1 MKYFYTILF
10 AFLLTTSHGQQFTL
24 FHDVFSGPPS
34 SEVLKPKKVG
44 NYLYYCAL
52 EDDLNDAL
60 WVTDGV
66 EKIKLLVWE
75 IFPVHGAGL
84 TFLYDFNGINYF
96 TIDDGFTVKFFASDG
111 TAAGTEIISANIS
124 GFGYAT
130 NFLHHNNEVYF
141 IATAN
146 NLALWKTNGTI
157 SGTEEIKNLCSSNNF
172 DCFEQPLKTAFDLE
186 NGQFIFFA
194 STPLTGQ
201 EPWVT
206 NGTTEG
212 TTVLEVVP
220 GSEGSSFVPYMDGG
234 VLNHKLYFPAHT
246 NSVGQE
252 LFVTDGTTTGTQLVK
267 NINTTTGNEYYN
279 VHSRPNSFFSD
290 GISKVYFFA
299 DNGLQGDELWIT
311 DGTNNGTQMLIETQ
325 PGITQRG
332 DVPSYYFFNGKTY
345 FQLSTGNEVGNYNLY
360 SSDGTASGTNVV
372 KEFNSFLEVFG
383 RNKFEYNNQLYFVC
397 NVNFNQEFWFT
408 DGTTAGTQMLKE
420 INPGNASGIPF
431 HNYNSYPVINS
442 KFYFTADNGLDQG
455 LWNSDGTTLGTS
467 EIALNNAIIS
477 GEANTDY
484 LVELN
489 NYLYFVANYNESGN
503 ELWRYETLPINT
515 TEESTFPKT
524 FSIYPNPV
532 SEILSIDCTSLY
544 TDAFDLV
551 ICDEMGNVVYQNK
564 YNHMDRNSKVLVSTM
579 GMESGLYF
587 LKINSGDKIFTEK
600 LVVLQ

>member
-1 MKYFYTILF
+1 
-10 AFLLTTSHGQQFTL
+10 
-24 FHDVFSGPPS
+24 
-34 SEVLKPKKVG
+34 
-44 NYLYYCAL
+44 
-52 EDDLNDAL
+52 
-60 WVTDGV
+60 
-66 EKIKLLVWE
+66 LVWE

-111 TAAGTEIISANIS
+111 TAAGTELISTNIS

-130 NFLHHNNEVYF
+130 NFFYHNNEVYF

-146 NLALWKTNGTI
+146 TLALWKTNGTI
-157 SGTEEIKNLCSSNNF
+157 SGTEEIKNLCSSNNS

-206 NGTTEG
+206 DGTTEG

-234 VLNHKLYFPAHT
+234 VLHHKLYFPAYT
-246 NSVGQE
+246 DAVGQE
-252 LFVTDGTTTGTQLVK
+252 LFVTDGTITGTQLVK

-290 GISKVYFFA
+290 GVSKVYFFA

-325 PGITQRG
+325 SGITQRG
-332 DVPSYYFFNGKTY
+332 DIPSYYFFNGKTY
-345 FQLSTGNEVGNYNLY
+345 FQLSTGNDVGNYNLY
-360 SSDGTASGTNVV
+360 YSDGTPSGTTLV

-383 RNKFEYNNQLYFVC
+383 KNKFVFDNKLFFVC
-397 NVNFNQEFWFT
+397 NINFNQEFWLT

-420 INPGNASGIPF
+420 INSGNASGIPY
-431 HNYNSYPVINS
+431 HNYSTYPVIDN
-442 KFYFTADNGLDQG
+442 KFFFTADNGIDQG
-455 LWNSDGTTLGTS
+455 LWASDGTTSGTS
-467 EIALNNAIIS
+467 EIVLSNSIVS

-489 NYLYFVANYNESGN
+489 GYLYFVANYNESGN
-503 ELWRYETLPINT
+503 ELWRYEPLPINT
-515 TEESTFPKT
+515 TEEPTLSET

-532 SEILSIDCTSLY
+532 AESLTIDCTSLY
-544 TDAFDLV
+544 PNAFELV
-551 ICDEMGNVVYQNK
+551 ISDEMGNLINESSHIAIDSNQ
-564 YNHMDRNSKVLVSTM
+564 KVIIFTT
-579 GMESGLYF
+579 GMASGLYV
-587 LKINSGDKIFTEK
+587 LKIKSGSKIFTEK
-600 LVVLQ
+600 LVVIK